1 MRATIIV
8 LLVVFCAVANAF
20 SAQRGQM
27 KMSLADYKSE
37 LAKTAAAIAAPG
49 TLILFHSIMEYFFL
63 ICFHN

>member
-1 MRATIIV
+1 MRAPIFV

-27 KMSLADYKSE
+27 KMALADYKTE

-49 TLILFHSIMEYFFL
+49 LCILTHKISDIFF
-63 ICFHN
+63 